1 MFKKPFNRKV
11 GEIRECKYCGDTF
24 HAKKP
29 IWKCQTC
36 VNAAQKII
44 EQKKRAQY
52 AKKDRYPFDTRTPAA
67 DKRFNSIRT
76 ALSNAW
82 KEYNRTGDKSYVT
95 NHYDKQIKEIKD
107 NGIMEWILDRRT
119 PEAKRENNPN
129 LRSRNMIAKDLP
141 DTRGHYEY

>member
-11 GEIRECKYCGDTF
+11 GETRTCKHCNESFFTL
-24 HAKKP
+24 KP

-36 VNAAQKII
+36 VNKSQKVI
-44 EQKKRAQY
+44 EQRKRARTP
-52 AKKDRYPFDTRTPAA
+52 KKEQYPFDNYTNEAGA
-67 DKRFNSIRT
+67 RFCKIRT

-82 KEYNRTGDKSYVT
+82 KEYQKTGDKSYVIA
-95 NHYDKQIKEIKD
+95 HYDKQIKEINE
-107 NGIMEWILDRRT
+107 NGIMQWILDRRT

-129 LRSRNMIAKDLP
+129 GKSRNMIKTDYP

>member
-1 MFKKPFNRKV
+1 MFKKPFNRKT
-11 GEIRECKYCGDTF
+11 GEQRECKYCGDTF

-29 IWKCQTC
+29 IWKCVKC
-36 VNAAQKII
+36 VNASQRII
-44 EQKKRAQY
+44 EQNKRAQY

-82 KEYNRTGDKSYVT
+82 KKYNETGDKSYV
-95 NHYDKQIKEIKD
+95 NAHYDKQIKEIKE

-119 PEAKRENNPN
+119 PEAKREGNPHAK
-129 LRSRNMIAKDLP
+129 SRNMIKTDYP
-141 DTRGHYEY
+141 DTRGYYEY